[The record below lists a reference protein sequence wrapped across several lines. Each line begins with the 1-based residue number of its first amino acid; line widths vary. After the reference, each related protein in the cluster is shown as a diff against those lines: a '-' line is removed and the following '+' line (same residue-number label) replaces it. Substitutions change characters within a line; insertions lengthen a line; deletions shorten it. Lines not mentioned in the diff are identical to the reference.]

1 MALFGSGKKGKPAWL
16 DQARE
21 YCGRSGIT
29 IVAWG
34 PQHLVVEA
42 KSADRSREIAEQ
54 LAPLGFTAM
63 PNEDDAYAGLLDLS
77 HDP

>member
-1 MALFGSGKKGKPAWL
+1 MALFSRKGNPAWL

-21 YCGRSGIT
+21 YCRGSGIT

-42 KSADRSREIAEQ
+42 KSPDRAKEIADQ
-54 LAPLGFTAM
+54 LAPLGFTAI
-63 PNEDDAYAGLLDLS
+63 PSEDDANAGILDLS
-77 HDP
+77 HAP